1 MLDLNVS
8 KSRRRQINRRTDT
21 LPASPP
27 VWPMPA
33 LNGRAPVVIPS
44 NPKSPGI
51 DLAYQRA
58 NVHDLMATYPVGTP
72 NGTARHF
79 MPNMMP
85 AFAVRDGVIMYA
97 GKQAHGHAVV
107 VDHRNGW
114 ATYYANLEFMFAI
127 PTSQEPRRALARVK
141 AGDVLGYVGAPA
153 PGAFKCLHFE
163 LWKRDEE
170 SHFNAIDPSNEMSSW
185 LVLPWSDA
193 RLTPVEADAADK
205 AA

>member
-1 MLDLNVS
+1 MLDQQIQ
-8 KSRRRQINRRTDT
+8 KSRRRRPSRNTE
-21 LPASPP
+21 PASPP
-27 VWPMPA
+27 VWPMPT
-33 LNGRAPVVIPS
+33 LNGRAPVVISS
-44 NPKSPGI
+44 NPKSPGL

-58 NVHDLMATYPVGTP
+58 NVSDLLATYPVDSA

-85 AFAVRDGVIMYA
+85 AFAVRDGVITYA
-97 GKQAHGHAVV
+97 GKQAHGYAVM

-114 ATYYANLEFMFAI
+114 ATYYTNLEFMFAT
-127 PTSQEPRRALARVK
+127 PTNREPQRVPARVK
-141 AGDVLGYVGAPA
+141 AGDVLGYIGAPA

-170 SHFNAIDPSNEMSSW
+170 SHFVAVDPGDEMSSW
-185 LVLPWSDA
+185 LVLPWTDE
-193 RLTPVEADAADK
+193 RLTPVEPAINQK